1 VAQYDRWVDREA
13 GRVVRPYALTGGRT
27 DPAGGA
33 VLDLISVVVA
43 AGPAPTAAGP
53 TPTAAGPRR
62 LSPEHRK
69 LIGLCQEPMTVADA
83 AADIAL
89 PLGVVRVLLAD
100 LIQQKLIT
108 VQPRRAVRP
117 QASPDLLR
125 EVLDGL
131 RSL

>member
-1 VAQYDRWVDREA
+1 MAQYDRWVDREA

-43 AGPAPTAAGP
+43 AGPPPTAA
-53 TPTAAGPRR
+53 ASRR
-62 LSPEHRK
+62 LNPEHRK

-83 AADIAL
+83 AADMAL

-108 VQPRRAVRP
+108 VQPRRTARP
-117 QASPDLLR
+117 QTSPDLLR
-125 EVLDGL
+125 EVLNGL

>member
-1 VAQYDRWVDREA
+1 MASCDRWVDREA

-27 DPAGGA
+27 DPVGGT
-33 VLDLISVVVA
+33 VLDLISVIVA
-43 AGPAPTAAGP
+43 TGPAPSAPKSRGL
-53 TPTAAGPRR
+53 G
-62 LSPEHRK
+62 PEHRK
-69 LIGLCQEPMTVADA
+69 LISLCQEPVTVADV
-83 AADIAL
+83 AADMAL

-100 LIQQKLIT
+100 LVQQKYIA
-108 VQPRRAVRP
+108 VQARQAMRA

>member
-1 VAQYDRWVDREA
+1 MAQYDRWVDREA

-27 DPAGGA
+27 DPVGGA

-43 AGPAPTAAGP
+43 AGPPPTAA
-53 TPTAAGPRR
+53 ASRR
-62 LSPEHRK
+62 LGPEHRK

-83 AADIAL
+83 AADMAL

-100 LIQQKLIT
+100 LVQQKLIT

-117 QASPDLLR
+117 QASPELLR
-125 EVLDGL
+125 EVLNGL

>member
-1 VAQYDRWVDREA
+1 MAEYDRWVDREA

-27 DPAGGA
+27 DPVGGT
-33 VLDLISVVVA
+33 VLDLISVIVA
-43 AGPAPTAAGP
+43 NGPAPAPAKSRG
-53 TPTAAGPRR
+53 

-83 AADIAL
+83 AVDMAL

-100 LIQQKLIT
+100 LVQQKYIA
-108 VQPRRAVRP
+108 VQARQAMRA

>member
-1 VAQYDRWVDREA
+1 MPGYDKWVDREA

-27 DPAGGA
+27 DPVGDT
-33 VLDLISVVVA
+33 VLDLISVIAA
-43 AGPAPTAAGP
+43 AGPAPTAAESRGL
-53 TPTAAGPRR
+53 G
-62 LSPEHRK
+62 PEHRK

-83 AADIAL
+83 AADMAL

-100 LIQQKLIT
+100 LVQQKLII

-117 QASPDLLR
+117 QASPQLLR

>member
-1 VAQYDRWVDREA
+1 VGEYDRWVDREA

-27 DPAGGA
+27 DPVGDT
-33 VLDLISVVVA
+33 VLDLISVIVA
-43 AGPAPTAAGP
+43 TGP
-53 TPTAAGPRR
+53 TPAAPKSRA

-69 LIGLCQEPMTVADA
+69 LIGLCQEPMTVADV
-83 AADIAL
+83 AADMAL

-100 LIQQKLIT
+100 LVQQKFIA
-108 VQPRRAVRP
+108 VQPRRAVRA